1 MILVVGGGKPSRLPA
16 CRQICESAGVSER
29 LSDRHRRWGWASLA
43 LFALL
48 GLLLETAHGF
58 KWAPLVDHET
68 RRAMWRLAHAHGALL
83 GLVHLAFAREL
94 ERLDAAADVAA
105 GRALVVATLLMPSGF
120 LLGGAWFYEGDP
132 GIGIALVPLG
142 AVALIFACARVALA
156 VGRGGAS

>member
-1 MILVVGGGKPSRLPA
+1 MILVATRGKSSRLPA
-16 CRQICESAGVSER
+16 RRQICESAGVSER
-29 LSDRHRRWGWASLA
+29 LPDRHRRWGWASLA

-94 ERLDAAADVAA
+94 ERHDAADLASS
-105 GRALVVATLLMPSGF
+105 RALVVATLLMPSGF

-132 GIGIALVPLG
+132 GLGITLVPLG

-156 VGRGGAS
+156 VGRGGVA